1 MDAQRKMKRGTNGF
15 MRNVPLGGRLGERNS
30 EGKASLAGGPRV
42 LESRDENV
50 SFTEHREE
58 KS

>member
-1 MDAQRKMKRGTNGF
+1 MHKGRWREGPMASWRTCL
-15 MRNVPLGGRLGERNS
+15 LGGRLGERNS
-30 EGKASLAGGPRV
+30 EGKAILAGGPRV